1 MAPASPAAQPAA
13 PHDPAAAA
21 AAAAVDVLADL
32 ACEQQAWRDQHSSS
46 SSSAIKAA
54 SLTAAAAAGD
64 DGAGGLTQLQEQLSE
79 DTQIHS
85 HTDKQQ
91 QGQSPDHLQQQQ
103 QHWQVAQLAVESG
116 WLHRSSG
123 GGAASAAD
131 AHSAQLL
138 EGVDSATAAAVEAM
152 SMLKGRAFTP
162 LQTAGSAEAVP
173 VNQKRVRPADEST
186 MTGGEDA
193 GPSSQQ
199 IAQALAAAAQLAAAA
214 SAASDLPSAAAAADL
229 IEPLIPP
236 HPQQVAA
243 EAVGD
248 CVGFSQLNWQRAGGL
263 GAGASGVQQQHM
275 MSVLA
280 AIAPNQQQRAVAAA
294 RPSPAAAAAA
304 AGGVAAAGPPAKRQ
318 RLSGVQ
324 MSELIASVKHHVL
337 VNPERYTHCVIKD
350 MKEKYPE
357 LELNMG
363 QVRDSN
369 AAGHKQAAGCPL
381 ECSTMLADWLQ
392 GTALIARWCHD
403 EGCGC
408 CGAAGCCPTTCT
420 AQ

>member
-1 MAPASPAAQPAA
+1 
-13 PHDPAAAA
+13 
-21 AAAAVDVLADL
+21 
-32 ACEQQAWRDQHSSS
+32 
-46 SSSAIKAA
+46 
-54 SLTAAAAAGD
+54 
-64 DGAGGLTQLQEQLSE
+64 LQEQLSE

-91 QGQSPDHLQQQQ
+91 QGQSPDHLHQQQQQQ
-103 QHWQVAQLAVESG
+103 QHWQVAQPAVESG
-116 WLHRSSG
+116 WLHSSSG

-173 VNQKRVRPADEST
+173 VNQKRLRPADDST
-186 MTGGEDA
+186 MTGGEDV

-199 IAQALAAAAQLAAAA
+199 IAQALAAAAKLAAAA
-214 SAASDLPSAAAAADL
+214 SAASNLPSSAAAADL

-263 GAGASGVQQQHM
+263 GAGASGIQQQQ

-294 RPSPAAAAAA
+294 RPLPAAAAAA
-304 AGGVAAAGPPAKRQ
+304 AGAAG
-318 RLSGVQ
+318 S
-324 MSELIASVKHHVL
+324 
-337 VNPERYTHCVIKD
+337 
-350 MKEKYPE
+350 
-357 LELNMG
+357 
-363 QVRDSN
+363 
-369 AAGHKQAAGCPL
+369 
-381 ECSTMLADWLQ
+381 
-392 GTALIARWCHD
+392 
-403 EGCGC
+403 
-408 CGAAGCCPTTCT
+408 
-420 AQ
+420 